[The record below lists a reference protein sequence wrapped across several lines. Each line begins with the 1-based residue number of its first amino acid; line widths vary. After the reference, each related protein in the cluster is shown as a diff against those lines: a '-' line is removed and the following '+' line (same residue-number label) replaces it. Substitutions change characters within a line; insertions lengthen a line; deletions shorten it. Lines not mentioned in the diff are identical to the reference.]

1 MNRLQEL
8 AGLEPSDMELD
19 RYLTDWITKK
29 SKEYVGGTTNEK
41 SEKAAK
47 ELISIIRAKY
57 NIFNLGE

>member
-19 RYLTDWITKK
+19 RYLTDWINKK
-29 SKEYVGGTTNEK
+29 SREYVGGTSDAKE
-41 SEKAAK
+41 EKAAK

-57 NIFNLGE
+57 NISNLGE

>member
-19 RYLTDWITKK
+19 KFLSDWVVKK
-29 SKEYVGGTTNEK
+29 SREYVGGSTDAKE
-41 SEKAAK
+41 EKAAK

-57 NIFNLGE
+57 NIQNLGE